1 MADKSLEEKS
11 KSKIGDLYRGK
22 KRPQS
27 AIDKG
32 KETVALNRAIKN
44 EVYTE
49 LKSQLLAGRAH
60 PYYSDFLKTYLARA
74 KEDPDSRA
82 AQTVADTIFKQEIL
96 SLLDEQHDREMANDR
111 EFMRYKLLKQFFR
124 EQREVIY
131 EVNHAKQIIACC
143 SRRAGKT
150 DLASGAIVSSAMTP
164 HSRVIYINLTYSNAI
179 SQIFDNVVD
188 RSDRCGL
195 QIQSSSKASGEI
207 IWTNGSSLRVVGNSN
222 NAEADKLRGEKQVS
236 LVVIDEFFHQRNL
249 EYALNEVISPL
260 MLDRK
265 DSCLLCLGTPPRAP
279 HTFGEKCW
287 NEKSGW
293 TKFRWTF
300 RENPYIPS
308 GDKLIQDLCTSKGLT
323 PDAPFIQ
330 REYFGVIGSY
340 DTEAMVFK
348 DYKTFTDA
356 PAKFKHI
363 VIGVDLGFEDDNG
376 VVALAFNDASQPA
389 YVIEER
395 KFNHAAVSETIQQIR
410 DVYEHCRKI
419 CDDVTIYSDCSSKE
433 LVYELYSVQHLP
445 AYTCYKHD
453 KSLAIQQL
461 AEWCRTGKILV
472 RDRQFLSDEFERI
485 LYKRDDEDS
494 IIPEIDDEIFHPNIM
509 MALLYASRQYWYDI
523 GESLGGQSSVAKTE
537 WSGLEPVDIA

>member
-1 MADKSLEEKS
+1 MNKN
-11 KSKIGDLYRGK
+11 IGELYKGK

-27 AIDKG
+27 AIDKQ
-32 KETVALNRAIKN
+32 KETLLLNKAIKN

-49 LKSQLLAGRAH
+49 LKKQLLDGKAN
-60 PYYSDFLKTYLARA
+60 PFYSDFLKAYLNEA
-74 KEDPDSRA
+74 KKNPNSRA
-82 AQTVADTIFKQEIL
+82 AQTVADTIFKEEIL
-96 SLLDEQHDREMANDR
+96 SLLDEQHEKEMANDR
-111 EFMRYKLLKQFFR
+111 EFIRYKLFKQFFK

-131 EVNHAKQIIACC
+131 EVNHSKQIIACC

-164 HSRVIYINLTYSNAI
+164 NSRIIYINLTYSNAI
-179 SQIFDNVVD
+179 NQIFENVMQ
-188 RSDRCGL
+188 RSERCGL
-195 QIQSSSKASGEI
+195 QISSSSKASGNIE
-207 IWTNGSSLRVVGNSN
+207 WSNGSSLRVCGNSN
-222 NAEADKLRGEKQVS
+222 NAEADKLRGEKLVS

-260 MLDRK
+260 MLDRR
-265 DSCLLCLGTPPRAP
+265 DSCLLCLGTPPRIP

-293 TKFRWTF
+293 KKFKWTF
-300 RENPYIPS
+300 KDNPYIPS
-308 GDKLIQDLCTSKGLT
+308 ADEFIEGLCRSKGLT
-323 PDAPFIQ
+323 IDAPFIQ
-330 REYFGVIGSY
+330 REYFGAIGSY
-340 DTEAMVFK
+340 DIEAMVFK
-348 DYKTFTDA
+348 DYKTFEQA
-356 PAKFKHI
+356 PEKFSKI

-376 VVALAFNDASQPA
+376 IVALAFNSENEPA

-395 KFNHAAVSETIQQIR
+395 KFRHAPVSETIAQVKE
-410 DVYEHCRKI
+410 VYNKCKKYSSN
-419 CDDVTIYSDCSSKE
+419 VSIYSDCNNKE

-461 AEWCRTGKILV
+461 SEWCRTGKILIK
-472 RDRQFLSDEFERI
+472 DKQYLSDEFERI
-485 LYKRDDEDS
+485 LYKRDEEDN

-523 GESLGGQSSVAKTE
+523 GESLGGQSEVAKTDWGE
-537 WSGLEPVDIA
+537 LSDVDIPQ